1 MALHV
6 VYYALRVL
14 RSLCS
19 CGARVRVRVRSR
31 VCVVQQW
38 RACSPLH
45 VQLRTSEN
53 EMMMLGTL
61 GFVAVMRQAMRRGMN
76 VCCID
81 LASTTVTVLCG
92 CGVYRRGVRSFL

>member
-1 MALHV
+1 LRRMALHV

-76 VCCID
+76 ECCID
-81 LASTTVTVLCG
+81 LWHEIDH
-92 CGVYRRGVRSFL
+92 RD